1 MCPTL
6 AFIHHSKYSVDAE
19 TGLYV
24 SLHEVEDG
32 QNPDESLEWTLA
44 EFIPRSIPCWSHFQP
59 ESFPEGKEFVMSK
72 ENLNRILQDE
82 KFEVIEN
89 MCYASDQSED
99 EGDEEYL
106 RQTKTFGEMMSS

>member
-6 AFIHHSKYSVDAE
+6 AFIHHSKYSVDEE

-32 QNPDESLEWTLA
+32 QTPDESLPWTLA
-44 EFIPRSIPCWSHFQP
+44 EFIPRSIPCWSHFL
-59 ESFPEGKEFVMSK
+59 PEGFTEEEEFVMSN
-72 ENLNRILQDE
+72 ENLKRILHDE

-89 MCYASDQSED
+89 MCYASDESEYED
-99 EGDEEYL
+99 DEEYL
-106 RQTKTFGEMMSS
+106 RKTKTFGNVMSS